1 MVTLEN
7 NYWFQG
13 HLDIN
18 ASYNFR
24 NLRYNLDSKHFD
36 RRLKLYFEEARCN
49 INRPDWVDNLIA
61 VFPISGVEW
70 SINCL
75 YPNSMVK
82 FHWPIL
88 KNNQDRIKIIV
99 FLEDWQSGQYMEFSQ
114 RPTVKWASGDF
125 VAFTHAT
132 GCHVNSGNTIRYT
145 LEITGSL

>member
-18 ASYNFR
+18 DNCNFR
-24 NLRYNLDSKHFD
+24 NLHYKLDSKHFD
-36 RRLKLYFEEARCN
+36 RKYKLYFEQARYN
-49 INRPDWVDNLIA
+49 KNQHNWVDNAIA
-61 VFPISGVEW
+61 AFPISQIKW

-75 YPNSMVK
+75 YPNSLVK
-82 FHWPIL
+82 FQWPDITD
-88 KNNQDRIKIIV
+88 NQDRIKIIV

-114 RPTVKWASGDF
+114 RPMVKWAAGDF

-132 GCHVNSGNTIRYT
+132 GCHVNMGNTIRYT